1 MQFINEECLE
11 ITKKIDFTTIK
22 NLKILVT
29 GASGLVGLYLINT
42 LKQLK
47 ETNNI
52 EIYGWVKSELDK
64 THINFFEDIKIIK
77 GDICDSNTFVDLPNF
92 DIIIHA
98 AGYGQ
103 PGKFL
108 KDKVKTITLNTNSLV
123 NLFSKLNRQ
132 GKFMF
137 LSTSELYS
145 GNNSTEIKETEIG
158 NTNTDHPRS
167 CYIEGKRCGESICH
181 SFYENGYDVKIVRLS
196 LAYGPGTKIGDH
208 RVLNSL
214 IEKGLKNDE
223 IKLMDGGDA
232 IRTYCYITDA
242 VEMFF
247 NILIFGKSVTYN
259 VGGESVVTILDLAKT
274 IGEKLNKKVL
284 TPTQETSLDGNPK
297 IVNISIKKY
306 IEEFGKPPFKTL
318 DYGLNNTI
326 KWQKHI
332 YEKNNL

>member
-11 ITKKIDFTTIK
+11 ITKKINFTTIK
-22 NLKILVT
+22 NLKILIT

-52 EIYGWVKSELDK
+52 EIYGWIKSELDE
-64 THINFFEDIKIIK
+64 THIDFFEGIKIIK
-77 GDICDSNTFVDLPNF
+77 GDICDSNAFIDLPNF

-132 GKFMF
+132 GKLMF

-242 VEMFF
+242 IEMFF

-284 TPTQETSLDGNPK
+284 TPIQETSLDGNPK

-306 IEEFGKPPFKTL
+306 IEEFGKPTFKDLNKGL
-318 DYGLNNTI
+318 DNTI
-326 KWQKHI
+326 KWQKYI
-332 YEKNNL
+332 YEKNNT

>member
-11 ITKKIDFTTIK
+11 ITKKINFTTIK

-52 EIYGWVKSELDK
+52 EIYGWVKSELDE
-64 THINFFEDIKIIK
+64 THIDFFEGIEIIK
-77 GDICDSNTFVDLPNF
+77 GDICDSNTFIDLPNF

-123 NLFSKLNRQ
+123 NLFSKLNLN

-145 GNNSTEIKETEIG
+145 GNDSTEIEETEIG

-223 IKLMDGGDA
+223 IKLMDSGDA

-242 VEMFF
+242 IEMFF
-247 NILIFGKSVTYN
+247 NILIFGKSITYN
-259 VGGESVVTILDLAKT
+259 VGGESIVTILDLAKKV
-274 IGEKLNKKVL
+274 GEKLNKKVL
-284 TPTQETSLDGNPK
+284 TPTKETSLDGNPK

-306 IEEFGKPPFKTL
+306 IQEFGKPSFKDLNKGL
-318 DYGLNNTI
+318 DNTI
-326 KWQKHI
+326 KWQKYI
-332 YEKNNL
+332 YEKNNT

>member
-1 MQFINEECLE
+1 MHFINEECLD
-11 ITKKIDFTTIK
+11 ISKKIDFTSLK
-22 NLKILVT
+22 NLRILVT

-47 ETNNI
+47 NSNNI
-52 EIYGWVKSELDK
+52 EIYGWIKSEIEESHVDFFK
-64 THINFFEDIKIIK
+64 DINIIQ
-77 GDICDSNTFVDLPNF
+77 GDICDSSSFDNLPNF
-92 DIIIHA
+92 DVIIHA

-123 NLFSKLNRQ
+123 NLFSKLKKQ
-132 GKFMF
+132 GKLMF

-145 GNNSTEIKETEIG
+145 GNDSKEIKETEIG
-158 NTNTDHPRS
+158 STNTDHPRS

-181 SFYENGYDVKIVRLS
+181 SFNENGYDVKIVRLS

-214 IEKGLKNDE
+214 IEKGLKNNE
-223 IKLMDGGDA
+223 IKLMDSGDA

-247 NILIFGKSVTYN
+247 KILIFGKSVTYN
-259 VGGESVVTILDLAKT
+259 VGGESVTTILDLAKT
-274 IGEKLNKKVL
+274 IGEKLNKEIL
-284 TPTQETSLDGNPK
+284 TPDKDLSLDGNPK
-297 IVNISIKKY
+297 IDNISIEKY
-306 IEEFGKPPFKTL
+306 IGEFGKPSFKTL
-318 DYGLNNTI
+318 DYGLNKTI